1 MTLVGLGVELT
12 MIADR
17 TGSCKFTT
25 ALAYEIEVLS
35 SAFPSI
41 FRF

>member
-1 MTLVGLGVELT
+1 MTIADLEVESK

-17 TGSCKFTT
+17 TGSCRFTT